1 MTRKTGADGA
11 GLDAESLDYYS
22 ANVAKFAEF
31 ADGLELEPRLLR
43 FMDALPAGARV
54 LELGCGVGID
64 AQAMLS
70 RGLDVDA
77 TDGCLEMAQEAER
90 RLGRPARVMLFTE
103 LDAHSGY
110 DGVWANA
117 ALLHVPRE
125 GLAGVLGR
133 VHSALKPG
141 GLFYASFK
149 TGRAEGRDKFG
160 RYFNYPSREELA
172 AGFSEAGEWSGTDVD
187 ADSMAGLDGT
197 VSEWLHVFARKA

>member
-11 GLDAESLDYYS
+11 GLDAESLRYYS

-31 ADGLELEPRLLR
+31 ADGLELEPRLLK
-43 FMDALPAGARV
+43 FMDALPKDARV
-54 LELGCGVGID
+54 LELGCGVGLD
-64 AQAMLS
+64 AQAMLA

-90 RLGRPARVMLFTE
+90 RLGRRVRVMLFTE
-103 LDAHSGY
+103 LDADGEY

-125 GLAGVLGR
+125 GLTDVLAR
-133 VHSALKPG
+133 VHCALKPG
-141 GLFYASFK
+141 GLLYASFK

-172 AGFSEAGEWSGTDVD
+172 AFFSEAGDWARADVETD
-187 ADSMAGLDGT
+187 SLAGLDGT
-197 VSEWLHVFARKA
+197 LSEWLHVFVRKA